1 MTLKGDA
8 KLKEKL
14 TIDKKIDLR
23 SLVNFYASSRKSE
36 NLHLN
41 RLLLIKLY
49 IVIDEKLQKS
59 YL

>member
-8 KLKEKL
+8 KLKGKL